1 MCPCMTLEWFQRLK
15 RNIFRTHSTK
25 EQVCTQE
32 IAVRG
37 TTVAAVL
44 FPTAT
49 LSMQGAV
56 GEGRGRTSSGI
67 WELSLLTP
75 GLAATEV
82 MVAIHFCPKPRRLR
96 QSGLT
101 PAGPHSIFSCTAQ
114 PQFKLLRVTTL
125 RLTDTENTWSAQTS
139 RDREDRERQ
148 TQRTNRKNVHYPFRF
163 SQLLS

>member
-1 MCPCMTLEWFQRLK
+1 MCPCVTLEWFQRLK

-32 IAVRG
+32 IEVRG

-82 MVAIHFCPKPRRLR
+82 MVAIQFCPKRPQRLR

-101 PAGPHSIFSCTAQ
+101 PAAPHSIFSCTQ
-114 PQFKLLRVTTL
+114 PQFKLLRAITL
-125 RLTDTENTWSAQTS
+125 RLTDTL
-139 RDREDRERQ
+139 
-148 TQRTNRKNVHYPFRF
+148 RKH
-163 SQLLS
+163 